1 MAMQTGERY
10 RCTMNGCGCEVEVTK
25 GAGPQ
30 GGNQAPRCCCGT
42 EMQSAGRSARSQA
55 TGT

>member
-10 RCTMNGCGCEVEVTK
+10 RCPMNGCGCEVEVTRS
-25 GAGPQ
+25 AGPQ

-42 EMQSAGRSARSQA
+42 EMQSAGRSARAQT
-55 TGT
+55 TGM